1 MAGVDQSVQQR
12 FGNDGFREQR
22 VSVFG
27 CAVAGQDEWFGG
39 DGAVG
44 DQVVEIVALGRGVLA
59 HREVIDEEDQRAGVF
74 AHALADGAISVTA
87 GKISEHPGAFDEAD
101 VAASG

>member
-1 MAGVDQSVQQR
+1 MTG
-12 FGNDGFREQR
+12 FGNSGYQ
-22 VSVFG
+22 SFG

-44 DQVVEIVALGRGVLA
+44 DQVVEVVALGRGVLA
-59 HREVIDEEDQRAGVF
+59 HREVIDDEDQRAGVF
-74 AHALADGAISVTA
+74 VHALADGAISVAA

-101 VAASG
+101 VAAASG